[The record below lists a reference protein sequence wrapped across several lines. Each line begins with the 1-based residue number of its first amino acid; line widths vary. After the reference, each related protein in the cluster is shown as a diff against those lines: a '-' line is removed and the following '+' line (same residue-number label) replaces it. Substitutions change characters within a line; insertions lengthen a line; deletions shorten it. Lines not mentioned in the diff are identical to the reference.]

1 MARRRYQ
8 LQNTAIE
15 LSLKG
20 SAAAAMYHFQS
31 PTDCDV
37 VWRHLS
43 LRLQTDELREW
54 EKIRT
59 AWQAGAV
66 SNYHYLMYVNSMG
79 DRSLNDLAQYPVLP
93 WVLADYTSETLDLQ
107 SPAAFRDLSKPMGAL
122 YQPRLARLVQR
133 YHAMARPKFLYGTHY
148 SAPALVLYYLVRSAP
163 QQCLRL
169 HGGKLDLPD
178 RMFHSIQATWHACT
192 THDADVKELI
202 PEFFNGKGD
211 FLVNRH
217 GLHLGMTQEGQ
228 RVSDVA
234 LPPWAQGSPAQFVA
248 LNRRALES
256 ETVSQDIHRWIDL
269 IFGYKQRGEMSKLA
283 FNVFHPLTYEGEV
296 DIHSLQDE
304 TERYAVMQQISEF
317 GQTPKQ
323 LFTEPHPRRGTGP
336 AVPAAPTALYRYAP
350 ERAGIGRGGEEES
363 GRRRAEIGGWGAR
376 ALEQAALDQA
386 AAVIMGAA
394 PARTGSSQ
402 WQENEEGDEGGETG
416 AGNAYYLRPL
426 VEGSDSDVEPRNW
439 TAHVSEKTRPHRAH
453 PPAPPPRHDRACAC
467 LLISVPVLP
476 RGRLCRIASVRA
488 KRALCRQ
495 SFRRQIASWQR

>member
-1 MARRRYQ
+1 VARRRYQ

-20 SAAAAMYHFQS
+20 SAAAVMYHFQS

-439 TAHVSEKTRPHRAH
+439 TAHVSERRG
-453 PPAPPPRHDRACAC
+453 
-467 LLISVPVLP
+467 IVPLTLP
-476 RGRLCRIASVRA
+476 RLLLALAVRVLDSVSPFLSCRVGGSTDVRL
-488 KRALCRQ
+488 
-495 SFRRQIASWQR
+495 